1 MLSGPLDLHKALI
14 KPPALRPGDLVGVA
28 APAGPVKEDE
38 LGPGLDLLR
47 SLGLEVVTGRH
58 VYDKRG
64 YTAGSD
70 RARLEDLHH
79 MLAREDIRAVFCA
92 RGGYGSMRLLPALDF
107 VLAAGRPKVVAGYS
121 DVTAILLAIYQRS
134 RVVTFH
140 GPVVKELPEKGVED
154 IAGILMDEQ
163 ISASPMVL
171 DLSGKGLVLTAGLA
185 RGKVLGG
192 NLSILT
198 HLAGT
203 PYMPDLEG
211 AVLFLEET
219 GEPLY
224 RVDRMIT
231 HLALSGVFRGL
242 AGLLIGDF
250 IGCGDP
256 YAVQDLLMEHV
267 GPLEI
272 PVMAGFPVGHGR
284 VNRLVPMGL
293 EATVDTAAMRVI
305 WHESCLSDPETAA

>member
-38 LGPGLDLLR
+38 LGPGLDLLH

-121 DVTAILLAIYQRS
+121 DVT
-134 RVVTFH
+134 
-140 GPVVKELPEKGVED
+140 
-154 IAGILMDEQ
+154 
-163 ISASPMVL
+163 
-171 DLSGKGLVLTAGLA
+171 
-185 RGKVLGG
+185 
-192 NLSILT
+192 
-198 HLAGT
+198 
-203 PYMPDLEG
+203 
-211 AVLFLEET
+211 
-219 GEPLY
+219 
-224 RVDRMIT
+224 
-231 HLALSGVFRGL
+231 
-242 AGLLIGDF
+242 
-250 IGCGDP
+250 
-256 YAVQDLLMEHV
+256 
-267 GPLEI
+267 
-272 PVMAGFPVGHGR
+272 
-284 VNRLVPMGL
+284 
-293 EATVDTAAMRVI
+293 
-305 WHESCLSDPETAA
+305 